1 MNPLSLIFCRTVK
14 KGQTKIVM
22 LTNFQIFDPNGFQVM
37 SKMLYFIKNGKIIP
51 FTDYHKRTYTFIFG
65 G

>member
-1 MNPLSLIFCRTVK
+1 MNPLSLIFCQTVK

-37 SKMLYFIKNGKIIP
+37 SKMLYFFKKWKNNTIYSLSQ
-51 FTDYHKRTYTFIFG
+51 TD
-65 G
+65 